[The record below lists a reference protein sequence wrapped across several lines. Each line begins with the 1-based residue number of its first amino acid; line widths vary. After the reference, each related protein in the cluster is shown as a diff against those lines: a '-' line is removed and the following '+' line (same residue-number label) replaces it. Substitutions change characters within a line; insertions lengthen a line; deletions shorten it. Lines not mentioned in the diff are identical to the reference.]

1 MTRAE
6 SSSEPSRN
14 DWLPWSLAVF
24 GAGCAVFV
32 LWKGVL
38 PAQSANA
45 HLVEQVARLES
56 AAQAASSE
64 VESLAQ
70 SKGQLLQQYTSA
82 QAQLISSGKQRER
95 ERETRETMRRE
106 MKQTFANLIAAGD
119 LWLEE
124 RPAAGAEQLVI
135 GIRDQLLFNGARG
148 DVTRQGR
155 QLLKALAENL
165 KHLPNDQ
172 LYEIGGHFDPEAIS
186 DDEADKSSED
196 NARGKP
202 RKGRTRPAWE
212 LSARRAAN
220 VARHLEEDGIGGT
233 QLVAAGFSRHHPAA
247 APEKNGRIEIVLRGP
262 VAGGP
267 VAGSPV
273 ADSALPGSPVAG
285 SPVTGSA
292 LPGSPAPKMRS
303 AL

>member
-1 MTRAE
+1 MPRAE
-6 SSSEPSRN
+6 SSSESSRN

-64 VESLAQ
+64 VESLEE
-70 SKGQLLQQYTSA
+70 SKGQLLQQYTTA
-82 QAQLISSGKQRER
+82 QAQLASSGKQSER
-95 ERETRETMRRE
+95 ERETHETIRRE
-106 MKQTFANLIAAGD
+106 MNLTFAALIAAGD
-119 LWLEE
+119 LWLEQ
-124 RPAAGAEQLVI
+124 RPGEGTEQLVI
-135 GIRDQLLFNGARG
+135 GVGDQLLFNGARG

-165 KHLPNDQ
+165 KHLPSDQ
-172 LYEIGGHFDPEAIS
+172 VYEIGGHFDPEAAS
-186 DDEADKSSED
+186 DDAGDEGKTSED
-196 NARGKP
+196 KTRGKP
-202 RKGRTRPAWE
+202 RKGRPRPAWE

-220 VARHLEEDGIGGT
+220 VARYLEEDGIAGT

-262 VAGGP
+262 
-267 VAGSPV
+267 SPKQ
-273 ADSALPGSPVAG
+273 P
-285 SPVTGSA
+285 
-292 LPGSPAPKMRS
+292 
-303 AL
+303 